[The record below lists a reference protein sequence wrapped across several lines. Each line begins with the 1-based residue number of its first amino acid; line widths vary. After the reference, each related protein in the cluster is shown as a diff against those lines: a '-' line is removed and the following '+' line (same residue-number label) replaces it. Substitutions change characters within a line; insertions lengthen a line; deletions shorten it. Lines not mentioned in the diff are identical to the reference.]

1 MKKKILILFIIIF
14 YSCSFDN
21 KSGIW
26 KNNESLTSKDDKNIF
41 KEFKK
46 LAITYSPFKKIVKI
60 PNNFEF
66 KVPVLVNATE
76 WNDIFFNDTNNLLN
90 LKYSNLNK
98 QKFRSKKISRKS
110 IRNYIL
116 SENNNII
123 CSDLNGNIFI
133 FSLIDKKLIN
143 KFNFYKK
150 KFGNIEKKL
159 NLIVENGIIYV
170 SDNIGFLYAYDYEK
184 RRVIWAKNYK
194 IPFRSNLK
202 ISEDKLLASNQNNN
216 LYFFKKYS
224 GEIIKLIPTEETV
237 VKNVFINNLS
247 LNNNYTFFLNTY
259 GSLYA
264 VSNKD
269 MEIKWF
275 VNLNQSL
282 DINPSNLFMGNQIVN
297 YNQKIVVNSSQSTFI
312 LDSKTG
318 TILFKKNFSSIIR
331 PIIIDQ
337 YFLSISKNNFLIMT
351 NINNGKI
358 LYSLDINQEVA
369 NFLKSKKREIQIK
382 NMMIVNDKIYIFLKN
397 SFLLNFD
404 LNGKLKSINKLPN
417 KLNTFPIIIDGS
429 IVYFDFKN
437 RLSVLN

>member
-1 MKKKILILFIIIF
+1 MKILSILIVLIF
-14 YSCSFDN
+14 LQNCSFDN

-26 KNNESLTSKDDKNIF
+26 KNDSLTTKDDNDIF
-41 KEFKK
+41 REFKK
-46 LAITYSPFKKIVKI
+46 LAITYSPFKKIVKT

-66 KVPVLVNATE
+66 KVPVLVNAIE
-76 WNDIFFNDTNNLLN
+76 WNDIFFSDTNNLLN

-98 QKFRSKKISRKS
+98 QNFRSKKISRKN
-110 IRNYIL
+110 IGNYIL
-116 SENNNII
+116 SENNKII

-133 FSLIDKKLIN
+133 FSLTDKKLIN

-150 KFGNIEKKL
+150 KFRNLKKKL

-216 LYFFKKYS
+216 LFFFNKYS

-264 VSNKD
+264 VSKKD

-297 YNQKIVVNSSQSTFI
+297 NNKNIIVNSNQSTYV
-312 LDSKTG
+312 LDAVTG

-358 LYSLDINQEVA
+358 LYSLDMNQEVA

-382 NMMIVNDKIYIFLKN
+382 NTMIVNGKIYIFLKN
-397 SFLLNFD
+397 SFLLKFD

-417 KLNTFPIIIDGS
+417 KLNTFPIIINGS
-429 IVYFDFKN
+429 MVYFDFKN

>member
-1 MKKKILILFIIIF
+1 MKNKILFLFIIIF

-26 KNNESLTSKDDKNIF
+26 KNENLSTKDNSNSF
-41 KEFKK
+41 REFKK
-46 LAITYSPFKKIVKI
+46 LSISYNPYNKIVNIKK
-60 PNNFEF
+60 NFKF
-66 KVPVLVNATE
+66 KTPALINVTE
-76 WNDIFFNDTNNLLN
+76 WNDIFLSDTNNLLN

-98 QKFRSKKISRKS
+98 QNFRSKKISRKN
-110 IRNYIL
+110 IDNYIL
-116 SENNNII
+116 SDSKNII

-133 FSLIDKKLIN
+133 FSLNDNKLIN

-150 KFGNIEKKL
+150 KFKNIEKKL

-170 SDNIGFLYAYDYEK
+170 SDNIGFLYAFDYK
-184 RRVIWAKNYK
+184 KNRVVWAKNYK

-202 ISEDKLLASNQNNN
+202 ISQDKLLASNQNNN
-216 LYFFKKYS
+216 LYFFNKYS
-224 GEIIKLIPTEETV
+224 GEIIKLIPTEETT
-237 VKNVFINNLS
+237 VKNSFINNLS
-247 LNNNYTFFLNTY
+247 LDNNYIFFLNTY

-264 VSNKD
+264 VTKKD

-297 YNQKIVVNSSQSTFI
+297 NNKRIVVSSNQSTFI
-312 LDSKTG
+312 VDSETG
-318 TILFKKNFSSIIR
+318 TILSKKNFSSNVK

-337 YFLSISKNNFLIMT
+337 YFISISKNNFLILT
-351 NINNGKI
+351 DINSGEI
-358 LYSLDINQEVA
+358 IYSLEINQEIA
-369 NFLKSKKREIQIK
+369 NYIKSKKKEIQIK
-382 NMMIVNDKIYIFLKN
+382 NIMIVNNKIFIFLKN
-397 SFLLNFD
+397 SFLLKFD
-404 LNGKLKSINKLPN
+404 FTGKIKNISKLPN

-437 RLSVLN
+437 RLSVVN

>member
-1 MKKKILILFIIIF
+1 MKKKILFLFIIIL

-26 KNNESLTSKDDKNIF
+26 KNDSLTTKDDNDIF
-41 KEFKK
+41 REFKK
-46 LAITYSPFKKIVKI
+46 LAITYSPFKKIVKT

-66 KVPVLVNATE
+66 KVPVLVNVKE
-76 WNDIFFNDTNNLLN
+76 WNDIFFSDKNNLLN

-98 QKFRSKKISRKS
+98 QNFRSKKISRKR
-110 IRNYIL
+110 IGNYIL

-216 LYFFKKYS
+216 LYFFNKYS

-264 VSNKD
+264 VSKKD

-297 YNQKIVVNSSQSTFI
+297 NNKNIIVNSNQSTYV
-312 LDSKTG
+312 LDAETG

-358 LYSLDINQEVA
+358 LYSLDMNQEVA

-382 NMMIVNDKIYIFLKN
+382 NTMIVNGKIYIFLKN
-397 SFLLNFD
+397 SFLLKFD

-417 KLNTFPIIIDGS
+417 KLNTFPIIINGS
-429 IVYFDFKN
+429 MVYFDFKN

>member
-1 MKKKILILFIIIF
+1 MKINEKKILFLFIIIF

-26 KNNESLTSKDDKNIF
+26 KNENLITKDDNDSF
-41 KEFKK
+41 REFKK
-46 LAITYSPFKKIVKI
+46 LSITYSPFNKIVNIKK
-60 PNNFEF
+60 NFKF
-66 KVPVLVNATE
+66 KAPVLINVTE
-76 WNDIFFNDTNNLLN
+76 WNDIFFSDTNNLLN

-98 QKFRSKKISRKS
+98 QNFRSKKISRKN
-110 IRNYIL
+110 IGNYIL

-150 KFGNIEKKL
+150 KFRNIEKKL

-170 SDNIGFLYAYDYEK
+170 SDNIGFLYAFDYK
-184 RRVIWAKNYK
+184 KNKVIWAKNYK

-202 ISEDKLLASNQNNN
+202 ISQDKLLASNQNNN
-216 LYFFKKYS
+216 LYFFNKYS
-224 GEIIKLIPTEETV
+224 GEIIKLIPTEETI

-264 VSNKD
+264 VTKKD

-297 YNQKIVVNSSQSTFI
+297 NNKKIVVNSNQSTFI
-312 LDSKTG
+312 LDSETG
-318 TILFKKNFSSIIR
+318 TILFKKNFSSIVK

-337 YFLSISKNNFLIMT
+337 YFISISKNNFLILT
-351 NINNGKI
+351 NINNGEI
-358 LYSLDINQEVA
+358 LYSLDINQEIA
-369 NFLKSKKREIQIK
+369 NYLKSKKREIQIK
-382 NMMIVNDKIYIFLKN
+382 NMMIVNNKIFIFLKN
-397 SFLLNFD
+397 SFLL
-404 LNGKLKSINKLPN
+404 K
-417 KLNTFPIIIDGS
+417 
-429 IVYFDFKN
+429 V
-437 RLSVLN
+437 

>member
-1 MKKKILILFIIIF
+1 MKILSILIVLIF
-14 YSCSFDN
+14 LQNCSFDN

-26 KNNESLTSKDDKNIF
+26 KNDSLTTKDDNDIF
-41 KEFKK
+41 REFKK
-46 LAITYSPFKKIVKI
+46 LAITYSPFKKIVKT

-66 KVPVLVNATE
+66 KVPVLVNAIE
-76 WNDIFFNDTNNLLN
+76 WNDIFFSDTNNLLN
-90 LKYSNLNK
+90 LKYSKLNK
-98 QKFRSKKISRKS
+98 QNFRSKKISRKN
-110 IRNYIL
+110 IGNYIL
-116 SENNNII
+116 SENNKII

-133 FSLIDKKLIN
+133 FSLTDKKLIN

-150 KFGNIEKKL
+150 KFRNLKKKL

-216 LYFFKKYS
+216 LFFFNKYS

-264 VSNKD
+264 VSKKD

-297 YNQKIVVNSSQSTFI
+297 NNKNIIVNSNQSTYV
-312 LDSKTG
+312 LDAVTG

-358 LYSLDINQEVA
+358 LYSLDMNQEVA

-382 NMMIVNDKIYIFLKN
+382 NTMIVNGKIYIFLKN
-397 SFLLNFD
+397 SFLLKFD

-417 KLNTFPIIIDGS
+417 KLNTFPIIINGS
-429 IVYFDFKN
+429 MVYFDFKN